1 MKNSFYHVAQR
12 FSIRKY
18 SFGAASVLLGVF
30 LLSGVQTAHADEQMA
45 ASETTTSIT
54 RDNGVVSD
62 KVTSSNAEVVL
73 SEATVSVPKESLVP
87 AEIPSSAVTPEK
99 ASESSQHVEK
109 VIADETHKV
118 ENTTEPIST
127 VEEKVNETTDTVK
140 LSDKKITTPNVSNET
155 NKKIESEVKDLNKV
169 TVTEKISEP
178 KVPEITTDNK
188 PSKPRTGYSRLFS
201 VGNIRRPMSTN
212 PRIGDDYPAAWRFA
226 EGYDQWGYAMGNC
239 TSFVAYRLKNVNH
252 IEPPRALG
260 NGAQWGATARGYGYR
275 VDKTPARGSVAYFD
289 DGGYGHVAWVA
300 DVRGNNVIIEEYNW
314 YINGGYDH
322 SYHTQTLPISHY
334 TGYIHFKDL
343 KGVNTSIPDAPTPTN
358 NTGGSIASSGVYQFT
373 ERVSIKAEPKMSAP
387 ELAYYEAG
395 NTVNYDK
402 TLQADGYVWISYL
415 SYAGNRR
422 YIPVQKLSTEVKP
435 EVKGTINVTNKNDQ
449 SGTFDV
455 VISNVSSNVGL
466 KEVQVPIWSAKN
478 GQDDLK
484 WYKAVRQSDGTYKT
498 SVKISDH
505 KNDRGEYLIHLYYV
519 IDSGKQIWV
528 GGTTTTVESASTA
541 SNLSKPSIPNSGVYT
556 FKGYASIKAEPK
568 ISAPELAYYDAG
580 NTVNYDSLIQA
591 DGHYWI
597 SYLSYSGA
605 RRYIAIS

>member
-1 MKNSFYHVAQR
+1 MKFSFYQVAQR

-30 LLSGVQTAHADEQMA
+30 LLSGVQTAHADEKVA
-45 ASETTTSIT
+45 VSESTTNITS
-54 RDNGVVSD
+54 DNGVISD
-62 KVTSSNAEVVL
+62 KVTSSNAEIVL
-73 SEATVSVPKESLVP
+73 SEATVSIPKESLAP
-87 AEIPSSAVTPEK
+87 AEAPSTAVTPEK
-99 ASESSQHVEK
+99 TSESSQHVQT
-109 VIADETHKV
+109 VTANETHKV

-127 VEEKVNETTDTVK
+127 VEEKVNVVTNADKV
-140 LSDKKITTPNVSNET
+140 SDK
-155 NKKIESEVKDLNKV
+155 KV
-169 TVTEKISEP
+169 TVTEKISDP
-178 KVPEITTDNK
+178 KVPEIKTDNK
-188 PSKPRTGYSRLFS
+188 PTTPSTGYSRLFS
-201 VGNIRRPMSTN
+201 VGNIRRPMSRSTV
-212 PRIGDDYPAAWRFA
+212 IGDNYPWPNAAIPYA
-226 EGYDQWGYAMGNC
+226 EVDPWGLYKREC
-239 TSFVAYRLKNVNH
+239 VSFVAYRLSTVNGFT
-252 IEPPRALG
+252 IPYAYG
-260 NGAQWGATARGYGYR
+260 NANQWGYRAQNEGYR
-275 VDKTPARGSVAYFD
+275 VDMNPAAGSVAWFT
-289 DGGYGHVAWVA
+289 GNKGFHVAWV
-300 DVRGNNVIIEEYNW
+300 VGVNGENVEIEEYN
-314 YINGGYDH
+314 YGYTNRYNH
-322 SYHTQTLPISHY
+322 RFIPRNSAS
-334 TGYIHFKDL
+334 GYIHFKDL
-343 KGVNTSIPDAPTPTN
+343 KGGNTSIPDAPTPTD
-358 NTGGSIASSGVYQFT
+358 NTGSNLASSGSYQFT

-435 EVKGTINVTNKNDQ
+435 EVKGTINVINKNDQ

-455 VISNVSSNVGL
+455 VISNVLSNVGL

-484 WYKAVRQSDGTYKT
+484 WYKAVKQSDGTYKT

-519 IDSGKQIWV
+519 TDSGKQIGV
-528 GGTTTTVESASTA
+528 GGTTTTIESASTT
-541 SNLSKPSIPNSGVYT
+541 SNPSKPSIPNSGVYT
-556 FKGYASIKAEPK
+556 FEGHASIKAEPK

>member
-1 MKNSFYHVAQR
+1 MKFSFYHVAQR
-12 FSIRKY
+12 FSIRKF

-30 LLSGVQTAHADEQMA
+30 LLSGVQTAHADEQVA
-45 ASETTTSIT
+45 VSESTPSIT
-54 RDNGVVSD
+54 SDNGVVSE
-62 KVTSSNAEVVL
+62 KVTSSNAEIVL
-73 SEATVSVPKESLVP
+73 SEATVSVPKESLEP
-87 AEIPSSAVTPEK
+87 AKVPSSSVTPEK
-99 ASESSQHVEK
+99 TSESSQHVET
-109 VIADETHKV
+109 VTTNETHKV
-118 ENTTEPIST
+118 ENTTEAIST
-127 VEEKVNETTDTVK
+127 VEEKVNVATNTDK
-140 LSDKKITTPNVSNET
+140 SSDKKMTTPNISDEV
-155 NKKIESEVKDLNKV
+155 NKKIELEVREDKENEKV
-169 TVTEKISEP
+169 TVTEKISDP
-178 KVPEITTDNK
+178 KVPEIKTDNK
-188 PSKPRTGYSRLFS
+188 PTTPSTGYSRLFS
-201 VGNIRRPMSTN
+201 VGNIRRPMSRSTV
-212 PRIGDDYPAAWRFA
+212 IGDNYPWPNAAIPYA
-226 EGYDQWGYAMGNC
+226 EVDPWGLYKREC
-239 TSFVAYRLKNVNH
+239 VSFVAYRLSTVNGFT
-252 IEPPRALG
+252 IPYAYGDANLWGYRAQ
-260 NGAQWGATARGYGYR
+260 NEGYR
-275 VDKTPARGSVAYFD
+275 VDMNPAAGSVAWFT
-289 DGGYGHVAWVA
+289 GNKGFHVAWV
-300 DVRGNNVIIEEYNW
+300 VGVNGENVEIEEYN
-314 YINGGYDH
+314 YGYTNRYNH
-322 SYHTQTLPISHY
+322 RFIPRNSAS
-334 TGYIHFKDL
+334 GYIHFKDL
-343 KGVNTSIPDAPTPTN
+343 KGGNTSIPDAPTPTN
-358 NTGGSIASSGVYQFT
+358 NTGSSLASSGAYQFT

-484 WYKAVRQSDGTYKT
+484 WYKAVKQSDGTYKT

-519 IDSGKQIWV
+519 TDSGKQIGV
-528 GGTTTTVESASTA
+528 GGTTT
-541 SNLSKPSIPNSGVYT
+541 SNPSKPSIPNSGVYT
-556 FKGYASIKAEPK
+556 FKGHASIKAEPK

-605 RRYIAIS
+605 RRYIEIS

>member
-30 LLSGVQTAHADEQMA
+30 LLSGVQTAHADEQAA
-45 ASETTTSIT
+45 ASESTTSIT
-54 RDNGVVSD
+54 SDNGVVSD
-62 KVTSSNAEVVL
+62 KVTSSNAEIVL
-73 SEATVSVPKESLVP
+73 SEATVSVPKESLAP
-87 AEIPSSAVTPEK
+87 AEVLSSAVTPEK
-99 ASESSQHVEK
+99 TSESSQQVEK
-109 VIADETHKV
+109 VTADKTHKV

-127 VEEKVNETTDTVK
+127 VGEKVNETTDTVK

-201 VGNIRRPMSTN
+201 VGNIRRPMSRSTV
-212 PRIGDDYPAAWRFA
+212 IGDNYPWPNAAIPYA
-226 EGYDQWGYAMGNC
+226 EVDPWGLYKREC
-239 TSFVAYRLKNVNH
+239 VSFVAYRLSTVNGFT
-252 IEPPRALG
+252 IPYAYGNANLWGYRAQ
-260 NGAQWGATARGYGYR
+260 NEGYR
-275 VDKTPARGSVAYFD
+275 VDMNPAAGSVAWFT
-289 DGGYGHVAWVA
+289 GNKGFHVAWV
-300 DVRGNNVIIEEYNW
+300 VGVNGENVEIEEYN
-314 YINGGYDH
+314 YGYTNRYNH
-322 SYHTQTLPISHY
+322 RFIPRNSAS
-334 TGYIHFKDL
+334 GYIHFKDL
-343 KGVNTSIPDAPTPTN
+343 KGGNTRIPDAPTPTN
-358 NTGGSIASSGVYQFT
+358 NTGSSIASSGSYQFT
-373 ERVSIKAEPKMSAP
+373 ERVSIKAEPKISAP

-435 EVKGTINVTNKNDQ
+435 EVKGTINVLNKNDQ

-466 KEVQVPIWSAKN
+466 KEVQVPIWSVKN

-484 WYKAVRQSDGTYKT
+484 WYKAVKQSDGTYKT

-519 IDSGKQIWV
+519 TDSGKQIGV
-528 GGTTTTVESASTA
+528 GGTTTTVESASTT
-541 SNLSKPSIPNSGVYT
+541 SNPSKPLIPNSGVYT

>member
-30 LLSGVQTAHADEQMA
+30 LLSGVQTAHADEQA
-45 ASETTTSIT
+45 AVSETTTSIT

-87 AEIPSSAVTPEK
+87 AEVPSSAVTPEK

-109 VIADETHKV
+109 VIADEIHKV

-155 NKKIESEVKDLNKV
+155 NKKIESEGKELNKV

-178 KVPEITTDNK
+178 KVPEVATDNK

-201 VGNIRRPMSTN
+201 VGNIRRPMSRSTV
-212 PRIGDDYPAAWRFA
+212 IGDNYPWPNAAIPYA
-226 EGYDQWGYAMGNC
+226 EVDPWGLYKREC
-239 TSFVAYRLKNVNH
+239 VSFVAYRLSTVNGFT
-252 IEPPRALG
+252 IPYAYGNANLWGYRAQ
-260 NGAQWGATARGYGYR
+260 NEGYR
-275 VDKTPARGSVAYFD
+275 VDMNPAAGSVAWFT
-289 DGGYGHVAWVA
+289 GNKGFHVAWV
-300 DVRGNNVIIEEYNW
+300 VGVNGENVEIEEYN
-314 YINGGYDH
+314 YGYTNRYNH
-322 SYHTQTLPISHY
+322 RFIPRNSAS
-334 TGYIHFKDL
+334 GYIHFKDL
-343 KGVNTSIPDAPTPTN
+343 KGGNTRIPDAPTPTN
-358 NTGGSIASSGVYQFT
+358 NTGSSIASSGSYQFT
-373 ERVSIKAEPKMSAP
+373 ERVSIKAEPKISAP

-435 EVKGTINVTNKNDQ
+435 EVKGTINVLNKNDQ

-466 KEVQVPIWSAKN
+466 KEVQVPIWSVKN

-484 WYKAVRQSDGTYKT
+484 WYKAVKQSDGTYKT

-519 IDSGKQIWV
+519 TDSGKQIGV
-528 GGTTTTVESASTA
+528 GGTTTTVESASTT
-541 SNLSKPSIPNSGVYT
+541 SNPSKPLIPNSGVYT

-580 NTVNYDSLIQA
+580 NTVNYESLIQA

>member
-99 ASESSQHVEK
+99 VSESSQHVEK

-260 NGAQWGATARGYGYR
+260 NGAQWGASARGYGYR

-484 WYKAVRQSDGTYKT
+484 WYKAVKQSDGTYKT

>member
-30 LLSGVQTAHADEQMA
+30 LLSGVQTAHADEQAA
-45 ASETTTSIT
+45 ASESTTSIT
-54 RDNGVVSD
+54 SDNGVVSD
-62 KVTSSNAEVVL
+62 KVTSSNAEIVL
-73 SEATVSVPKESLVP
+73 SEATVSVPKESLAP
-87 AEIPSSAVTPEK
+87 AEVLSSAVTPEK
-99 ASESSQHVEK
+99 TSESSQQVEK
-109 VIADETHKV
+109 VTADKTHKV

-127 VEEKVNETTDTVK
+127 VGEKVNETTDTVK

-201 VGNIRRPMSTN
+201 VGNIRRPMSRSTV
-212 PRIGDDYPAAWRFA
+212 IGDNYPWPNAAIPYA
-226 EGYDQWGYAMGNC
+226 EVDPWGLYKREC
-239 TSFVAYRLKNVNH
+239 VSFVAYRLSTVNGFT
-252 IEPPRALG
+252 IPYAYGNANLWGYRAQ
-260 NGAQWGATARGYGYR
+260 NEGYR
-275 VDKTPARGSVAYFD
+275 VDMNPSAGSVAWFT
-289 DGGYGHVAWVA
+289 GNKGFHVAWV
-300 DVRGNNVIIEEYNW
+300 VGVNGENVEIEEYN
-314 YINGGYDH
+314 YGYTNRYNH
-322 SYHTQTLPISHY
+322 RFIPRNSAS
-334 TGYIHFKDL
+334 GYIHFKDL
-343 KGVNTSIPDAPTPTN
+343 KGGNTRIPDAPTPTN
-358 NTGGSIASSGVYQFT
+358 NTGSSIASSGSYQFT
-373 ERVSIKAEPKMSAP
+373 ERVSIKAEPKISAP

-435 EVKGTINVTNKNDQ
+435 EVKGTINVLNKNDQ

-466 KEVQVPIWSAKN
+466 KEVQVPIWSVKN

-484 WYKAVRQSDGTYKT
+484 WYKAVKQSDGTYKT

-519 IDSGKQIWV
+519 TDSGKQIGV
-528 GGTTTTVESASTA
+528 GGTTTTVESASTT
-541 SNLSKPSIPNSGVYT
+541 SNPSKPLIPNSGVYT

>member
-30 LLSGVQTAHADEQMA
+30 LLSGVQTAHADEQA
-45 ASETTTSIT
+45 AVSETTTSIT

-62 KVTSSNAEVVL
+62 EVTSSNAEVVL

-87 AEIPSSAVTPEK
+87 AEVPSSAVTPEK

-109 VIADETHKV
+109 VIADEIHKV

-155 NKKIESEVKDLNKV
+155 NKKIESEGKELNKV

-178 KVPEITTDNK
+178 KVPEVATDNK

-201 VGNIRRPMSTN
+201 VGNIRRPMSRSTV
-212 PRIGDDYPAAWRFA
+212 IGDNYPWPNAAIPYA
-226 EGYDQWGYAMGNC
+226 EVDPWGLYKREC
-239 TSFVAYRLKNVNH
+239 VSFVAYRLSTVNGFT
-252 IEPPRALG
+252 IPYAYGNANLWGYRAQ
-260 NGAQWGATARGYGYR
+260 NEGYR
-275 VDKTPARGSVAYFD
+275 VDMNPAAGSVAWFT
-289 DGGYGHVAWVA
+289 GNKGFHVAWV
-300 DVRGNNVIIEEYNW
+300 VGVNGENVEIEEYN
-314 YINGGYDH
+314 YGYTNRYNH
-322 SYHTQTLPISHY
+322 RFIPRNSAS
-334 TGYIHFKDL
+334 GYIHFKDL
-343 KGVNTSIPDAPTPTN
+343 KGGNTRIPDAPTPTN
-358 NTGGSIASSGVYQFT
+358 NTGSSIASSGSYQFT
-373 ERVSIKAEPKMSAP
+373 ERVSIKAEPKISAP

-435 EVKGTINVTNKNDQ
+435 EVKGTINVLNKNDQ

-466 KEVQVPIWSAKN
+466 KEVQVPIWSVKN

-484 WYKAVRQSDGTYKT
+484 WYKAVKQSDGTYKT

-519 IDSGKQIWV
+519 TDSGKQIGV
-528 GGTTTTVESASTA
+528 GGTTTTVESASTT
-541 SNLSKPSIPNSGVYT
+541 SNPSKPLIPNSGVYT

>member
-30 LLSGVQTAHADEQMA
+30 LLSGVQTAHADEQA
-45 ASETTTSIT
+45 AVSETTTSIT

-87 AEIPSSAVTPEK
+87 AEVPSSAVTPEK

-109 VIADETHKV
+109 VIADEIHKV

-155 NKKIESEVKDLNKV
+155 NKKIESEGKELNKV

-178 KVPEITTDNK
+178 KVPEVATDNK

-201 VGNIRRPMSTN
+201 VGNIRRPMSRSTV
-212 PRIGDDYPAAWRFA
+212 IGDNYPWPNAAIPYA
-226 EGYDQWGYAMGNC
+226 EVDPWGLYKREC
-239 TSFVAYRLKNVNH
+239 VSFVAYRLSTVNGFT
-252 IEPPRALG
+252 IPYAYGNANLWGYRAQ
-260 NGAQWGATARGYGYR
+260 NEGYR
-275 VDKTPARGSVAYFD
+275 VDMNPAAGSVAWFT
-289 DGGYGHVAWVA
+289 GNKGFHVAWV
-300 DVRGNNVIIEEYNW
+300 VGVNGENVEIEEYN
-314 YINGGYDH
+314 YGYTNRYNH
-322 SYHTQTLPISHY
+322 RFIPRNSAS
-334 TGYIHFKDL
+334 GYIHFKDL
-343 KGVNTSIPDAPTPTN
+343 KGGNTRIPDAPTPTN
-358 NTGGSIASSGVYQFT
+358 NTGSSIASSGSYQFT
-373 ERVSIKAEPKMSAP
+373 ERVSIKAEPKISAP

-435 EVKGTINVTNKNDQ
+435 EVKGTINVLNKNDQ

-466 KEVQVPIWSAKN
+466 KEVQVPIWSEKN

-484 WYKAVRQSDGTYKT
+484 WYKAVKQSDGTYKT

-519 IDSGKQIWV
+519 TDSGKQIGV
-528 GGTTTTVESASTA
+528 GGTTTTVESASIT
-541 SNLSKPSIPNSGVYT
+541 SNPSKPSIPNSGVYT